1 MFRNVRRLESF
12 RLLCKPL
19 AVDLQLYSHTTLPM
33 KRFLLVLRWS
43 LLTILVLAVGTLVV
57 AWFIDF
63 RQTDEELLAEFRGQ
77 RIQPTV
83 HYYHVKLGNE
93 PARTIRFM
101 ETPALPGDSAL
112 PVVLFVH
119 GAPSSL
125 SFFNEF
131 FKDTS
136 LLSRAQLVAVDR
148 PGYGY
153 SDFGRV
159 ETSVVKQAKFL
170 QPLIDRYKNAPY
182 LMVVGSSYGGSVSAR
197 LAMNNPGA
205 VNHVVFVSSALG
217 PGLERT
223 YPISHWVDTPL
234 LRWGIPPLLRLAND
248 EKLSHRKALEAILPD
263 WPKIK
268 ATITMLH
275 GQRDELVY
283 PTNVSFAQQHLVN
296 ARVKQFL
303 LPENR
308 HDIVFNK
315 REYMTDILLEILMH
329 RVKSQ
334 EGKPKDM
341 ALKDKKVAKGLYSSV
356 MMP

>member
-1 MFRNVRRLESF
+1 
-12 RLLCKPL
+12 
-19 AVDLQLYSHTTLPM
+19 M
-33 KRFLLVLRWS
+33 KRFLRILGWA
-43 LLTILVLAVGTLVV
+43 LLTVFILAAGVV
-57 AWFIDF
+57 IAAWFVDS
-63 RQTDEELLAEFRGQ
+63 RQSDQELAEEFQ
-77 RIQPTV
+77 EQPIHPTV
-83 HYYHVKLGNE
+83 HYYRINE
-93 PARTIRFM
+93 PGEAPRTIRFM
-101 ETPALPGDSAL
+101 ETPSLRGDSAL

-131 FKDTS
+131 FKDST
-136 LLSRAQLVAVDR
+136 LLNRAQLVAVDR

-159 ETSVVKQAKFL
+159 ETSIVRQAELL
-170 QPLIDRYKNAPY
+170 QPLIDRYRKAPY
-182 LMVVGSSYGGSVSAR
+182 LMIVGSSYGGSVSAR
-197 LAMNNPGA
+197 LAMNNPKR

-223 YPISHWVDTPL
+223 YPISYFADSPLIHWGV
-234 LRWGIPPLLRLAND
+234 PPLLRLAND
-248 EKLSHRKALEAILPD
+248 EKLAHRKALEAILPD
-263 WPKIK
+263 WPKIRSN
-268 ATITMLH
+268 ITMLH

-315 REYMTDILLEILMH
+315 RQYMTDILLDILT
-329 RVKSQ
+329 RRDVKETVKAKS
-334 EGKPKDM
+334 M
-341 ALKDKKVAKGLYSSV
+341 AAK
-356 MMP
+356 

>member
-1 MFRNVRRLESF
+1 
-12 RLLCKPL
+12 
-19 AVDLQLYSHTTLPM
+19 LQLYPHTTLHM

-43 LLTILVLAVGTLVV
+43 LLAILVLALGTLLA

-63 RQTDEELLAEFRGQ
+63 RQTDQELTDEFKGQ
-77 RIQPTV
+77 RVRPTV
-83 HYYHVKLGNE
+83 HHYRIKDGNNQ
-93 PARTIRFM
+93 PRTIRFM
-101 ETPALPGDSAL
+101 ETPALSGDSVL

-131 FKDTS
+131 FKDTV
-136 LLSRAQLVAVDR
+136 LLNRAQLVAVDR

-159 ETSVVKQAKFL
+159 ETSVVRQAQFL
-170 QPLIDRYKNAPY
+170 QPLINRYKNAPY

-197 LAMNNPGA
+197 LAMNNPEE

-234 LRWGIPPLLRLAND
+234 LRWGIPTLLRLAND
-248 EKLSHRKALEAILPD
+248 EKLAHRKALEAILPD
-263 WPKIK
+263 WPKIRAK
-268 ATITMLH
+268 ITMLH

-283 PTNVSFAQQHLVN
+283 PTNVSFAQQHLIN

-315 REYMTDILLEILMH
+315 REYMTDILLDILTQ
-329 RVKSQ
+329 RINKEV
-334 EGKPKDM
+334 GKPKQM
-341 ALKDKKVAKGLYSSV
+341 ALKGIKSTKGLYSSV
-356 MMP
+356 LIH

>member
-1 MFRNVRRLESF
+1 
-12 RLLCKPL
+12 
-19 AVDLQLYSHTTLPM
+19 M
-33 KRFLLVLRWS
+33 KRFLRALGWALF
-43 LLTILVLAVGTLVV
+43 TILVLAIGTLVV
-57 AWFIDF
+57 AWIVDF
-63 RQTDEELLAEFRGQ
+63 RQTDQELAEEFKGQ
-77 RIQPTV
+77 RIRPTI
-83 HYYHVKLGNE
+83 HYYRVKDRNGE
-93 PARTIRFM
+93 VRTIRFM
-101 ETPALPGDSAL
+101 ETPARVEHTPAEKPMR

-131 FKDTS
+131 FKDTM
-136 LLSRAQLVAVDR
+136 LLNRAQLVAVDR

-159 ETSVVKQAKFL
+159 ETSVVRQAELL
-170 QPLIDRYKNAPY
+170 QPLIDRYRNAPY

-197 LAMNNPGA
+197 LAMNNPGR

-234 LRWGIPPLLRLAND
+234 LRWGIPTLLRLAND
-248 EKLSHRKALEAILPD
+248 EKLAHRKALEAILPD

-268 ATITMLH
+268 ANITMLH

-315 REYMTDILLEILMH
+315 REYMTEILLDILT
-329 RVKSQ
+329 RRDVKENGQ
-334 EGKPKDM
+334 TKAM
-341 ALKDKKVAKGLYSSV
+341 AVK
-356 MMP
+356 

>member
-1 MFRNVRRLESF
+1 
-12 RLLCKPL
+12 
-19 AVDLQLYSHTTLPM
+19 M
-33 KRFLLVLRWS
+33 KRFLRALRWAFFS
-43 LLTILVLAVGTLVV
+43 LLVLAMGTLLV
-57 AWFIDF
+57 AWFVDS
-63 RQTDEELLAEFRGQ
+63 RQTDEELAEEFSGQ
-77 RIQPTV
+77 AIRPVV
-83 HYYHVKLGNE
+83 HYYQVDDQDGNK
-93 PARTIRFM
+93 RTIRFM
-101 ETPALPGDSAL
+101 ETEPSSNTLSTGDEK

-125 SFFNEF
+125 SFFNAF
-131 FKDTS
+131 FKDTM
-136 LLSRAQLVAVDR
+136 LLNRARLVAVDR

-159 ETSVVKQAKFL
+159 ETSVVRQAELL
-170 QPLIDRYKNAPY
+170 QPLINRYRNAPY

-197 LAMNNPGA
+197 LAMNNPSR

-234 LRWGIPPLLRLAND
+234 LRWGIPTLLRLAND
-248 EKLSHRKALEAILPD
+248 EKLAHREALEAILPD
-263 WPKIK
+263 WPKIR
-268 ATITMLH
+268 ASITMLH

-283 PTNVSFAQQHLVN
+283 PTNVSFAQEHLVN

-315 REYMTDILLEILMH
+315 REYMTEIILDILNRRDVQENGQTKAMA
-329 RVKSQ
+329 VK
-334 EGKPKDM
+334 
-341 ALKDKKVAKGLYSSV
+341 
-356 MMP
+356 